1 MKKHIAEELPAT
13 KHTQKPSGEGNPQSA
28 GSNKPDD
35 TSGRTEEGDVAKQV
49 RQAIYDIRY
58 RARREGISLEQA
70 YSQYI
75 QNSNLPQEAKVR
87 IRETLFPRGAGEGQS
102 DSAKNAEK
110 EEAKECY
117 TSVGIDLA
125 TTSLS
130 EALFKVF
137 VEGVKE
143 EIDEDELESFYEGK
157 SQTSEGK
164 KYPVRVTDPK
174 SGVTYHRT
182 ATREKINEL
191 KAKGLEVEYDE
202 YGEKSGKNYEGED
215 EKKKDE
221 KEVKEAL
228 DPVGKEDKDIDND
241 GDHDKTDKY
250 LLNRRKKIGAAI
262 KKKGKKKVSEEYIG
276 EIALDQVDPTV
287 AKQPVDILP
296 LGFKNKIKVA
306 KTDGRQPNGMPVMES
321 SLEKFMNM
329 ARTRLAG
336 KCPECEKSPCECD
349 TRDRKTE
356 MNLLKNKVRA
366 MGVKNPIIM
375 DPPKGEDA
383 MKVMT
388 SSSAK
393 MACEDTI
400 LEKRRSDKEDP
411 ESDPN
416 PQKGGKAKDDKAYQ
430 HVAGM
435 LRDMQGR
442 PKGQRKKEKGK
453 KDEKEGGK
461 YSRMAS
467 RRKDLD
473 KKAKASGETRQEY
486 LDRMAQYGGEDNYKK
501 GRGLGS

>member
-143 EIDEDELESFYEGK
+143 EINEDELESFYEGK

-228 DPVGKEDKDIDND
+228 DPVGKEDDDVNND
-241 GDHDKTDKY
+241 GKVDDTDDY
-250 LLNRRKKIGAAI
+250 LKSRRGAIAKAI
-262 KKKGKKKVSEEYIG
+262 EKRRGKKKVSEEYIG

-287 AKQPVDILP
+287 PKQPVDILP
-296 LGFKNKIKVA
+296 LGFRNKIKVA
-306 KTDGRQPNGMPVMES
+306 KNDGRQPNGMPVMES
-321 SLEKFMNM
+321 SLEKFLNM

-393 MACEDTI
+393 MACEDAI
-400 LEKRRSDKEDP
+400 IEKRNPEVEEKGEKVAEYEREGKYKGITDKFRKEHP
-411 ESDPN
+411 GSREEKKKRGRKPTE
-416 PQKGGKAKDDKAYQ
+416 GEKDEERRKNRNRR
-430 HVAGM
+430 VARYGFTE
-435 LRDMQGR
+435 
-442 PKGQRKKEKGK
+442 KEKKESKAR
-453 KDEKEGGK
+453 EK
-461 YSRMAS
+461 YDSPR
-467 RRKDLD
+467 D
-473 KKAKASGETRQEY
+473 
-486 LDRMAQYGGEDNYKK
+486 
-501 GRGLGS
+501 